1 VKTIEM
7 FTMIGVQ
14 QQIGWALG
22 GTLSMYT
29 TLGRTEVGG
38 QRHSPTA
45 PERKHGQI
53 ISMSNLADR
62 HLFDYI

>member
-1 VKTIEM
+1 
-7 FTMIGVQ
+7 
-14 QQIGWALG
+14 
-22 GTLSMYT
+22 MYT